1 MKRFSDGSVVSS
13 RDRAPLELSVGTHH
27 PRLPGLVRDVLRTTQ
42 TTPAALQLEITEGA
56 ALRDIP
62 SSIKALEALAATGI
76 QLALD
81 DAGSDPS
88 LLLHL
93 RQLPLHAVKLDG
105 KLVRRMDT
113 DPKAAALVEEII
125 NLAHQRDMK
134 VIALG
139 VETEEQLALVRE
151 RQCDEAQ
158 GYLFHRAA
166 PAEVFTSLLQ
176 EGRCLAADSLPGDSA
191 PVESAP
197 SATRS

>member
-1 MKRFSDGSVVSS
+1 MKTLTSFLSGEWKQGQGTAAQLVNPATEEVVAECS
-13 RDRAPLELSVGTHH
+13 TT
-27 PRLPGLVRDVLRTTQ
+27 GLDF
-42 TTPAALQLEITEGA
+42 GA
-56 ALRDIP
+56 AVRFARERGGPALR
-62 SSIKALEALAATGI
+62 ALTFAQRAAVVG
-76 QLALD
+76 
-81 DAGSDPS
+81 
-88 LLLHL
+88 
-93 RQLPLHAVKLDG
+93 KLDG

-113 DPKAAALVEEII
+113 DPKAAALVEEITT
-125 NLAHQRDMK
+125 LAHQRDMK

-139 VETEEQLALVRE
+139 VETEEQLALVRK